1 MAGGTTSADVGA
13 HGRAPLP
20 DVAGICGAKETIH
33 RVQTCRRGAMKN
45 ENGKRPEFAKKII
58 EKYVS
63 AQSNVFLV
71 YGNTKDIYPVAQ
83 DCYVPLIDFFVEA
96 LIKPHKP
103 HRPNAPKMVVTYDPA
118 SGIKFLNPA
127 DSRLVGREIG
137 EDRLNG
143 ILSASR
149 SDIVTALEA
158 LREFTRI
165 NIMVPVENDPGK
177 KVRKDFAIIIKYGE
191 AVAPPAKGEVMLDS
205 DRLKVIVLENWFSDS
220 AFVASSD
227 IVFVISETLNGI
239 NERIVDL
246 PYCAAINIDR
256 PNESQRKQYIDYL
269 MTTDKVEASIP
280 APQIAYSSAG
290 LTLLSIRQIF
300 RQARYKGQRISPEL
314 IFLQTKEIIEKEL
327 EGHIEFPTLNYG
339 FEKIIGAERLVKKLN
354 EIKTCLRGD
363 DPELMPVGILVPGA
377 NGVGKTFIYKAFAK
391 ECEWVAVVLKNIR
404 GPYVGQT
411 EKNWERI
418 RSVLEAIGNV
428 MVIYDEADT
437 EIGGRSAQTHE
448 VDRRLFG
455 NILKMMSD
463 EKNRGKIVWIIITAR
478 PDRLEPDIKRSGRA
492 GEHLPV
498 FSYEGDEKEALL
510 KHVLSQAG
518 IKLDEFSSEQRSD
531 FLKLTAEHYPADFDQ
546 LTTELKRRRLMEG
559 KLTPE
564 MALDEVKDFIPSDLA
579 RQREY
584 QELLAVLECTSRELL
599 PARYQQLSRE
609 VLLQRVQD
617 IRNAMG
623 QV

>member
-1 MAGGTTSADVGA
+1 MT
-13 HGRAPLP
+13 
-20 DVAGICGAKETIH
+20 
-33 RVQTCRRGAMKN
+33 N
-45 ENGKRPEFAKKII
+45 ENEKRPEFAEKII
-58 EKYVS
+58 DKYVS

-71 YGNTKDIYPVAQ
+71 YGNTKDIYPVAP
-83 DCYVPLIDFFVEA
+83 DRYVRLIDFFVEA
-96 LIKPHKP
+96 LIKPD
-103 HRPNAPKMVVTYDPA
+103 RPSAPKIVVTYDPA
-118 SGIKFLNPA
+118 SGVKFLNPA
-127 DSRLVGREIG
+127 DRRLIGREIG
-137 EDRLNG
+137 EERLNR
-143 ILSASR
+143 IFTASR

-165 NIMVPVENDPGK
+165 NIMVPAENDPGATI
-177 KVRKDFAIIIKYGE
+177 RKGFAIIIKYGE
-191 AVAPPAKGEVMLDS
+191 AVAPPSKGDVMLDS

-227 IVFVISETLNGI
+227 IVLVISETLNGI

-256 PNESQRKQYIDYL
+256 PNERQRKQYIDYL
-269 MTTDKVEASIP
+269 MTNDKVETSIP
-280 APQIAYSSAG
+280 AAQIAYSSAG

-300 RQARYKGQRISPEL
+300 LQARYKGQRITPEI

-363 DPELMPVGILVPGA
+363 DPALMPVGILVPGA

-391 ECEWVAVVLKNIR
+391 ECGWVAVVLKNIR

-418 RSVLEAIGNV
+418 RSVLEAMGSV

-463 EKNRGKIVWIIITAR
+463 EENRGKIVWIIITAR

-510 KHVLSQAG
+510 EHVLSQAG
-518 IKLDEFSSEQRSD
+518 IELAAFSPEQRSE
-531 FLKLTAEHYPADFDQ
+531 FLRLTAEHYPSDFDQ

-564 MALDEVKDFIPSDLA
+564 TALDEVKDFIPSDLA

-599 PARYQQLSRE
+599 PERYRQVSRE

-617 IRNAMG
+617 IRSAMG
-623 QV
+623 AV

>member
-1 MAGGTTSADVGA
+1 MTDDS
-13 HGRAPLP
+13 RKP
-20 DVAGICGAKETIH
+20 
-33 RVQTCRRGAMKN
+33 
-45 ENGKRPEFAKKII
+45 PEFAEKII

-71 YGNTKDIYPVAQ
+71 YGNTKDIYPVAPNR
-83 DCYVPLIDFFVEA
+83 YVPLIDFFVEA
-96 LIKPHKP
+96 LIKPD
-103 HRPNAPKMVVTYDPA
+103 RPTAPRIVVTYDPA
-118 SGIKFLNPA
+118 SGIRFLNPA
-127 DSRLVGREIG
+127 DRRFIGREIG
-137 EDRLNG
+137 EERLNR
-143 ILSASR
+143 IFSASR

-165 NIMVPVENDPGK
+165 NVMVPVENDPGK
-177 KVRKDFAIIIKYGE
+177 TIRKDFAIIIKYGE
-191 AVAPPAKGEVMLDS
+191 AVAPAAKGDVMLDS

-220 AFVASSD
+220 AFVTSSD

-256 PNESQRKQYIDYL
+256 PNEHQRKQYVEYL
-269 MTTDKVEASIP
+269 MTTDKVETSIP

-290 LTLLSIRQIF
+290 LALLSIRQIF
-300 RQARYKGQRISPEL
+300 RQARYKGQQVTPEL
-314 IFLQTKEIIEKEL
+314 IFVQTKEIIEKEL

-354 EIKTCLRGD
+354 EIKACFRGD
-363 DPELMPVGILVPGA
+363 DPALMPVGILVPGA

-391 ECEWVAVVLKNIR
+391 ECGWVAVVLKNIR

-418 RSVLEAIGNV
+418 RSVLEAMGNV

-463 EKNRGKIVWIIITAR
+463 EENRGKIVWIIITAR

-498 FSYEGDEKEALL
+498 FSYEGAEKEALL

-518 IKLDEFSSEQRSD
+518 IDLETFSPEQRSE
-531 FLKLTAEHYPADFDQ
+531 FLRLTAEHYPSDFDQ

-564 MALDEVKDFIPSDLA
+564 MAMDEVKDFIPSDLA

-599 PARYQQLSRE
+599 PERYRQVSRE

-617 IRNAMG
+617 IRSGMG

>member
-1 MAGGTTSADVGA
+1 MTND
-13 HGRAPLP
+13 
-20 DVAGICGAKETIH
+20 
-33 RVQTCRRGAMKN
+33 
-45 ENGKRPEFAKKII
+45 NGKRPEFAEKII

-71 YGNTKDIYPVAQ
+71 YGNTKDIYPVEPNR
-83 DCYVPLIDFFVEA
+83 YVPLIDFFVEA
-96 LIKPHKP
+96 LIKPDRRTSP
-103 HRPNAPKMVVTYDPA
+103 RIVITYDPA
-118 SGIKFLNPA
+118 SGIRFLNPA
-127 DSRLVGREIG
+127 DSRLIGREIG
-137 EDRLNG
+137 EERLNR
-143 ILSASR
+143 IFSASR

-165 NIMVPVENDPGK
+165 NVMVPVENDPGK
-177 KVRKDFAIIIKYGE
+177 TRRKDFAIIIKYGE
-191 AVAPPAKGEVMLDS
+191 AVAPTAKVDVMLDS

-227 IVFVISETLNGI
+227 MVFVISETLNGV

-256 PNESQRKQYIDYL
+256 PNERQRKQYIEYL
-269 MTTDKVEASIP
+269 MTTDKVEAAIP

-300 RQARYKGQRISPEL
+300 RQARYKGQRITPEL
-314 IFLQTKEIIEKEL
+314 IFVQTKEIIEKEL

-339 FEKIIGAERLVKKLN
+339 FEKIIGAERLVKRLN
-354 EIKTCLRGD
+354 EMKTCLRGD
-363 DPELMPVGILVPGA
+363 DPDLMPVGILVPGA

-391 ECEWVAVVLKNIR
+391 ECGWVAVVLKNIR

-418 RSVLEAIGNV
+418 RSVLEAMGNV

-455 NILKMMSD
+455 NILKMMSA
-463 EKNRGKIVWIIITAR
+463 EENRGKIVWIIITAR

-518 IKLDEFSSEQRSD
+518 IELAAFSPEQRSE
-531 FLKLTAEHYPADFDQ
+531 FLRLTAEHYPADFDQ
-546 LTTELKRRRLMEG
+546 LATELKRRRLMEG

-564 MALDEVKDFIPSDLA
+564 MALEEVKDFIPSDLA

-599 PARYQQLSRE
+599 PERYREVSRE
-609 VLLQRVQD
+609 ALLQRVQD
-617 IRNAMG
+617 IRITMG
-623 QV
+623 LT